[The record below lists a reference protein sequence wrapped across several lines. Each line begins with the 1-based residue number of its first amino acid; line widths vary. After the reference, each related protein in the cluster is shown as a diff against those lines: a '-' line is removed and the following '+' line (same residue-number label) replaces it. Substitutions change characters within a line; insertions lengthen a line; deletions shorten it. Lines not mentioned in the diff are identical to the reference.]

1 VPEAELLTSALIFI
15 AALLYSSVG
24 HGGASGYLAVMALMS
39 VAPAQMKPAALAL
52 NVLVASMATWK
63 FYKAS
68 AFSWPL
74 LWPLCLASIPMA
86 FIGGTLSLP
95 GHIYKPIIGVVLVYA
110 ALKSFWTAKA
120 ASSMEA
126 RPVSTPVLL
135 GLGASL
141 GLLSGL
147 TGVGGGI
154 FISPILIFLRWADV
168 KTVSGV
174 AAAFI
179 LANSVSGLA
188 GVVSKG
194 FAMPPGLLWWAVAA
208 GLGGYIGSEFG
219 SKRLGNPMIQR
230 ILALVLLI
238 AGGKM
243 LMSVGG

>member
-1 VPEAELLTSALIFI
+1 MSELELLTSALIFV

-52 NVLVASMATWK
+52 NILVASLATWK
-63 FYKAS
+63 FHKAG
-68 AFSWPL
+68 AFSWGL

-86 FIGGTLSLP
+86 FLGGTMSLP
-95 GHIYKPIIGVVLVYA
+95 GHIYKPVIGVVLVYA

-120 ASSMEA
+120 SASMQT

-154 FISPILIFLRWADV
+154 FISPILLFFRWADV

-179 LANSVSGLA
+179 LVNSVSGLA
-188 GVVSKG
+188 GVMSKG
-194 FAMPPGLLWWAVAA
+194 FVLPDALLWWAIAAVA
-208 GLGGYIGSEFG
+208 GGYIGSEFG
-219 SKRLGNPMIQR
+219 SKRLGNPAIQR

>member
-1 VPEAELLTSALIFI
+1 MSEAELLTPALIFL

-39 VAPAQMKPAALAL
+39 IAPAQMKPAALAL
-52 NVLVASMATWK
+52 NILVASLATWK
-63 FYKAS
+63 FHKAG
-68 AFSWPL
+68 AFSWKL
-74 LWPLCLASIPMA
+74 LWPLCLTSIPMA
-86 FIGGTLSLP
+86 FIGGTLTLP
-95 GHIYKPIIGVVLVYA
+95 GHIYKPVVGAVLVYA
-110 ALKSFWTAKA
+110 ALKSFWTAQSA
-120 ASSMEA
+120 TTLELRA
-126 RPVSTPVLL
+126 VSTPVLL
-135 GLGASL
+135 GLGATL

-179 LANSVSGLA
+179 LANSASGLA
-188 GVVSKG
+188 GVLSKG
-194 FAMPPGLLWWAVAA
+194 FVLPDALLGWAIAAVA
-208 GLGGYIGSEFG
+208 GGYIGAEFG
-219 SKRLGNPMIQR
+219 SKRLGNPAIQR

>member
-1 VPEAELLTSALIFI
+1 MTELELLTSALIFV

-39 VAPAQMKPAALAL
+39 IAPAQMKPAALAL
-52 NVLVASMATWK
+52 NVLVASLATWK
-63 FYKAS
+63 FYKAG
-68 AFSWPL
+68 AFSWKL

-86 FIGGTLSLP
+86 FIGGAMTLP
-95 GHIYKPIIGVVLVYA
+95 GHIYKPIIGAVLVYA
-110 ALKSFWTAKA
+110 ALKSFWTA
-120 ASSMEA
+120 ASASTLQA

-135 GLGASL
+135 VLGATL

-154 FISPILIFLRWADV
+154 FISPILLFLRWADV

-188 GVVSKG
+188 GVMSKG
-194 FAMPPGLLWWAVAA
+194 FVFPDALLWWAIAAVA
-208 GLGGYIGSEFG
+208 GGYIGSEYG
-219 SKRLGNPMIQR
+219 SKRLGNPTIQR

>member
-1 VPEAELLTSALIFI
+1 VTELELLTSALIFV

-39 VAPAQMKPAALAL
+39 TAPAQMKPAALAL
-52 NVLVASMATWK
+52 NVLVASLATWK
-63 FYKAS
+63 FYKAG
-68 AFSWPL
+68 AFSWKL

-86 FIGGTLSLP
+86 FIGGTMTLP
-95 GHIYKPIIGVVLVYA
+95 GHIYKPIIGAVLVYA
-110 ALKSFWTAKA
+110 ALKSYWTAKSA
-120 ASSMEA
+120 TALEA

-135 GLGASL
+135 VLGATL

-154 FISPILIFLRWADV
+154 FISPILLFLRWADV

-188 GVVSKG
+188 GVMSKG
-194 FAMPPGLLWWAVAA
+194 FVFPDALLWWAIAAVA
-208 GLGGYIGSEFG
+208 GGYIGSEYG
-219 SKRLGNPMIQR
+219 SKRLGNPTIQR

>member
-1 VPEAELLTSALIFI
+1 MSETDAITSALIFV

-63 FYKAS
+63 FHRAG
-68 AFSWPL
+68 AFSWKL

-110 ALKSFWTAKA
+110 ALKSFWTAQA
-120 ASSMEA
+120 AASMEA

-154 FISPILIFLRWADV
+154 FISPILIFFRWADV

-179 LANSVSGLA
+179 LVNSVSGLA
-188 GVVSKG
+188 GVVSQG

-208 GLGGYIGSEFG
+208 GLGGFIGSEFG